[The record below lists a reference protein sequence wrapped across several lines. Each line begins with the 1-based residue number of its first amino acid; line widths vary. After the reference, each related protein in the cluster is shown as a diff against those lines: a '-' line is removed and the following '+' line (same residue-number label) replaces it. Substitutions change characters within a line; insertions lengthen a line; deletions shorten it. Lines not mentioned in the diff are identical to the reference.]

1 MDDLVR
7 LPTNLTFIS
16 DVIYCKFLV
25 FSSVKSAS
33 DTKVH
38 KKCPIFS
45 LYFSANIFKSLTK
58 PAHHVI
64 LRRSKLFYGS
74 QNALF
79 FVDCGFCVR
88 YCICLVLGLDLKPL
102 HIFHDVLLITRDLVA
117 HKIQWKT
124 IKTRLES
131 RTRHKI
137 PNKNTK

>member
-58 PAHHVI
+58 PA
-64 LRRSKLFYGS
+64 LREIEASLD
-74 QNALF
+74 
-79 FVDCGFCVR
+79 VD
-88 YCICLVLGLDLKPL
+88 LEPL
-102 HIFHDVLLITRDLVA
+102 HILHDVLLITRDLVA

-131 RTRHKI
+131 RTRHNRKTLSKSI
-137 PNKNTK
+137 KSNFWMGLLFAE